1 MDLSQ
6 VYGGSLLKA
15 ADLQGQSRKVTVSGV
30 SLQDF
35 PDQPT
40 KIVLSFKNTD
50 KQLVINKTNYGYL
63 AGGMGTESDNWV
75 GRTIELRP
83 EKTHYKGELVDC
95 IRTYPAQ
102 AQAAPAPAPQ
112 APAPAPAA
120 QAPAGFDDDLPF

>member
-15 ADLQGQSRKVTVSGV
+15 ADLQGQPRKVTVSGV

-50 KQLVINKTNYGYL
+50 KELVLNKTNYGML
-63 AGGMGTESDNWV
+63 AASMGSESDNWV

-83 EKTHYKGELVDC
+83 EKTQYKGDIVDC

-102 AQAAPAPAPQ
+102 AQAAPAAAPQ
-112 APAPAPAA
+112 PPAPAT
-120 QAPAGFDDDLPF
+120 QAPAGFDDNLPF